1 MSVPGGGGGASPTSS
16 ASSCGMVEHCET
28 LAPEAPS
35 LRVRGGNR
43 MSAALSFMG
52 PGNLRARGEP
62 RMVHAEAASQG
73 YDAARNGPQSESS
86 RHGGAVVRGAPDS
99 ECGLT
104 PAFRPAE
111 KAVITSKAD
120 MFSRKADG
128 SLTVQIPAPG
138 ED

>member
-1 MSVPGGGGGASPTSS
+1 
-16 ASSCGMVEHCET
+16 
-28 LAPEAPS
+28 
-35 LRVRGGNR
+35 
-43 MSAALSFMG
+43 
-52 PGNLRARGEP
+52 
-62 RMVHAEAASQG
+62 MVHAEAASQG

-138 ED
+138 EDRASWTRVGVITAIGFIAMNLIADILYVLLNPRMRAAL